1 MLEVGA
7 FHPAWGDIH
16 LGPVNAL
23 EALAYS
29 KMDLRVTKD
38 IKLGATAKVQLIGE
52 IYNVL
57 NHANYGGYVT
67 QLSAT
72 SAATTAR
79 FGQPSSAQIPRQG
92 QLAFRFAF

>member
-1 MLEVGA
+1 
-7 FHPAWGDIH
+7 
-16 LGPVNAL
+16 
-23 EALAYS
+23 
-29 KMDLRVTKD
+29 MDLRITKD

-52 IYNVL
+52 VYNLL
-57 NHANYGGYVT
+57 NHANYAGYVT

-79 FGQPSSAQIPRQG
+79 FGQPSSALISRQA